1 MTRSRITIA
10 AALLTAALVVT
21 GCGGSGSDT
30 DSAESGAAPAAPP
43 AADSAGGSGE
53 SKTAPDSQGKTG
65 GGAQQPTL
73 QREIIR
79 TGFLTLEAGDILQT
93 RQRVVTI
100 ATGQRGQVASEETG
114 TDSDDGTVDRA
125 NLVVRVPTAAYDATM
140 RALQQLGPV
149 KEVRQESADV
159 TEQVVDV
166 NSRVATQRAG
176 LARMRAL
183 LARANT
189 IGEVISVET
198 ELTRREADLEALLA
212 KQKSLA
218 SQTELATLTVTLVR
232 PGEAPA
238 QQDPDRGFLTGLS
251 DGWNAFTATLAIVL
265 LAIGA
270 MLPFLL
276 AIVLVT
282 VPVLALVRR
291 FRRTP
296 EPAPVQPD

>member
-21 GCGGSGSDT
+21 GCSGSGSD
-30 DSAESGAAPAAPP
+30 SAESSGAAPAAPP
-43 AADSAGGSGE
+43 AADSTGGAGE
-53 SKTAPDSQGKTG
+53 SKAAPDSQGKTG

-73 QREIIR
+73 ERAIIR
-79 TGFLTLEAGDILQT
+79 TGFLTVEADDVLQT

-114 TDSDDGTVDRA
+114 TGGDGTVDRA

-140 RALQQLGPV
+140 RALSELGPV

-166 NSRVATQRAG
+166 NSRIATQRAG

-183 LARANT
+183 MARADT

-238 QQDPDRGFLTGLS
+238 PQDPDRGFLSGLS
-251 DGWNAFTATLAIVL
+251 DGWNAFTATLSIVL
-265 LAIGA
+265 TAIGA
-270 MLPFLL
+270 LLPFLL
-276 AIVLVT
+276 AIALVT
-282 VPVLALVRR
+282 VPVMALVRR

-296 EPAPVQPD
+296 EAAPVQPD